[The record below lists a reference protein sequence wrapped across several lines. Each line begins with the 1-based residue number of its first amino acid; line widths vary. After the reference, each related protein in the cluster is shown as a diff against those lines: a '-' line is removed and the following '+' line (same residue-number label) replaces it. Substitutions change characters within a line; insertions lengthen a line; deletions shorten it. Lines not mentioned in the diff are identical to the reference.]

1 MTHFECILLTF
12 IFTLLIISTSTSNTV
27 WVSKK
32 MLKNSKQITFEDG
45 SIWLKIDKGSE
56 QEWQPNLN
64 KNFLKLLG

>member
-45 SIWLKIDKGSE
+45 SIWLKIDKGGE
-56 QEWQPNLN
+56 QE
-64 KNFLKLLG
+64 